1 MDQFASFRPGWPC
14 NRIAYAS
21 LMPCAPQALRS
32 PRRRAPPRGRRT
44 ALAWGLGVMAGV
56 AVGSVATPSQATEIR
71 TVARTIG
78 EGYRVRMPGP
88 GGALISRRRLV
99 QYVNLGVFEL
109 LPPKEADQLRRDADD
124 GQLRLVTSLRLRH
137 DFGTY
142 VSRSTGTANVL
153 LQSVDGRQ
161 IDLLYGYLEGDNL
174 GGWIDFRLGRQFEMS
189 GLDFYAFDGGWL
201 RVRTPAHIAVEA
213 FGGLSVDGTAVFGF
227 PTFELDGTSGTG
239 ADRVSS
245 PTVGTAVS
253 LTDVKFMDARV
264 AYRRTWTPSS
274 FGEDLVDSD
283 GSLGLMA
290 GVDQELWSGTVALR
304 LADDALS
311 PYAAARYNLG
321 TSRLDDLSAGLRW
334 RLTELHS
341 VRAQYL
347 RTIPAFDL
355 DSIFNVFSL
364 TPFEDVRVVYEV
376 RPGPRWRLNARF
388 QGRFFHE
395 QTTGVLGTE
404 PEDAVHFGG
413 GGGAG
418 ASYRRRRL
426 GLRADAFGLGG
437 EGGVRA
443 GGSLDARTHVWY
455 DRLALDGRTYV
466 LYYRDELNAARR
478 GYSVA
483 LQAGANLRLGHGV
496 YLGVVTEELF
506 TPFLRGA
513 FRAFGTL
520 SMDWALR
527 GGPR

>member
-1 MDQFASFRPGWPC
+1 MAGC
-14 NRIAYAS
+14 AVAALVGLGAAS
-21 LMPCAPQALRS
+21 LSTEAS
-32 PRRRAPPRGRRT
+32 
-44 ALAWGLGVMAGV
+44 
-56 AVGSVATPSQATEIR
+56 ATEIR

-78 EGYRVRMPGP
+78 EGYMVRLPGP
-88 GGALISRRRLV
+88 QGALISRRRLV

-109 LPPKEADQLRRDADD
+109 LPPKEADQLRRDHDD
-124 GQLRLVTSLRLRH
+124 GQLRVITSMRLRH

-142 VSRSTGTANVL
+142 VGRATGTADAL

-227 PTFELDGTSGTG
+227 PTFELDGTANTD

-245 PTVGTAVS
+245 PTIGAAVS
-253 LTDVKFMDARV
+253 LADVKFMDARI

-274 FGEDLVDSD
+274 FGNDLVDSD
-283 GSLGLMA
+283 GSLGLA
-290 GVDQELWSGTVALR
+290 PGVDQELWSGTVALR
-304 LADDALS
+304 LADGKLS
-311 PYAAARYNLG
+311 PYAATRYNLG
-321 TSRLDDLSAGLRW
+321 TSRLDDVSAGVRW
-334 RLTELHS
+334 ALTELHT

-355 DSIFNVFSL
+355 DSIFNVFSV
-364 TPFEDVRVVYEV
+364 TPFEDVRMVYEV

-395 QTTGVLGTE
+395 QTTGPLGTE
-404 PEDAVHFGG
+404 PDNAVNFGG

-418 ASYRRRRL
+418 ATYQRRRI
-426 GLRADAFGLGG
+426 GVRADAFGLGG

-443 GGSLDARTHVWY
+443 GATLDTRTHVWY
-455 DRLALDGRTYV
+455 DRLALDGRAYV

-483 LQAGANLRLGHGV
+483 LQAGANIRLGHGV
-496 YLGVVTEELF
+496 YLGVVTEEMF

-513 FRAFGTL
+513 FRAFGIL